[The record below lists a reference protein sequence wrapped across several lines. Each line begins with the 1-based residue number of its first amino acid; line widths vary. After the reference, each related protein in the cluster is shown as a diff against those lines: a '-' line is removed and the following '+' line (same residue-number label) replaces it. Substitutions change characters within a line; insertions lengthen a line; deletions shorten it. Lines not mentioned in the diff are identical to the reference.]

1 MTFVFALTIFLAAF
15 LLFQVQPLI
24 SRYILPW
31 FGGAPA
37 VWSTSMLFFQVAL
50 LAGYAYAH
58 RLAARSPRRGPS
70 VHLLLLGGALL
81 LVLAEASVW
90 GTPLLPGASW
100 RPLDPGLPWL
110 RILVLLA
117 AGVGLPFFLLA
128 STSPLLQ
135 SWFRRLAPNRS
146 PYPLYALSNIGSL
159 LALVTYP
166 VLVEPVLALRTQ
178 AWVWAGGYLL
188 FSVLVGL
195 LAVSMRRGA
204 PGETPVPPPQ
214 QLSPAAGEAEPLR
227 FNRFMW
233 LMLSACAS
241 ILLLAVTN
249 QLSQEVAVIP
259 FLWVLPLS
267 LYLLSFIIAFSGERW
282 YHPRLLVFL
291 LGGLTLLL
299 AYLRLQYAALDVG
312 LQVLLY
318 AVYLFVAALV
328 CHGELYRLRPEPA
341 HLTSFYLLVSLGGA
355 LGGLFVNFAAPVLF
369 AGFWELQ
376 AGVLLCWLLV
386 LALRGALAMRSSA
399 APCLP
404 AGWLRLS
411 PAVLVLALTAGL
423 FFAEFRRSTTGVLET
438 HRNFYGVFRV
448 RLLGVGEPQ
457 ELAVEL
463 THGIT
468 THGFQFLDPQK
479 RQIPTTYFDAN
490 SGAGLALTHY
500 RPEAQRKIGVIGLG
514 VATLAAYGRPGDTFR
529 FYEIN
534 PEIISLAEGQGGHF
548 SFLRDTRARYETIS
562 GDARISL
569 ERELSQGQPQAFDI
583 LVLDAFSGDSIPVH
597 LLTAEA
603 FDLYL
608 QHLRPGGLLA
618 LHISNR
624 YLDLTPVVL
633 LQARRLGLSSALI
646 HHPSDGPHSFTSRWV
661 LLSAEED
668 FLLIPQIAAARSPVP
683 PSLPSVRLWTD
694 DYSNLFQVIRDNPF
708 QAGLLPSFSLASGE

>member
-1 MTFVFALTIFLAAF
+1 MMLVFAFTIFLAAF

-58 RLAARSPRRGPS
+58 WLVARSPRRQPL
-70 VHLLLLGGALL
+70 VHLLLLTGSLL
-81 LVLAEASVW
+81 LASAAASAW
-90 GTPLLPGASW
+90 GTPLLPDASW
-100 RPLDPGLPWL
+100 KPFDPGQPWL
-110 RILVLLA
+110 RILILLT

-135 SWFRRLAPNRS
+135 SWFRSLTPGRS
-146 PYPLYALSNIGSL
+146 PYLLYALSNTGSL

-166 VLVEPVLALRTQ
+166 AIVEPVLALRTQ

-188 FSVLVGL
+188 FTVLAGL
-195 LAVSMRRGA
+195 LAAYMRRGA
-204 PGETPVPPPQ
+204 QRGMPVSPPQ
-214 QLSPAAGEAEPLR
+214 HLSNIGGGSGPR
-227 FNRFMW
+227 SFHRFMW

-267 LYLLSFIIAFSGERW
+267 LYLLSFIITFSGERW
-282 YHPRLLVFL
+282 YNPRLLVSL

-299 AYLRLQYAALDVG
+299 AYVRLQYATLDVS

-318 AVYLFVAALV
+318 SAFLFVGALV

-341 HLTSFYLLVSLGGA
+341 RLTSFYLFVSLGGA

-369 AGFWELQ
+369 SGFWELQ
-376 AGVLLCWLLV
+376 AGVLLCWLLL
-386 LALRGALAMRSSA
+386 LALRLAGAQDIPGA
-399 APCLP
+399 
-404 AGWLRLS
+404 WLRLS
-411 PAVLVLALTAGL
+411 PAMLILALTAGL
-423 FFAEFRRSTTGVLET
+423 FFAEFRRSATGVLET

-468 THGFQFLDPQK
+468 THGFQFLDPEK
-479 RQIPTTYFDAN
+479 KGIPTTYFDAN
-490 SGAGLALTHY
+490 SGAGLALTYY
-500 RPEAQRKIGVIGLG
+500 RPAAQRKIGVIGLG
-514 VATLAAYGRPGDTFR
+514 VATLAAYGRPEDTFR

-548 SFLRDTRARYETIS
+548 SFLRDTQAGYEIIP

-569 ERELSQGQPQAFDI
+569 ERELSQGQPQTFDI

-608 QHLRPGGLLA
+608 QHLRPGGVLA
-618 LHISNR
+618 VHISNR
-624 YLDLTPVVL
+624 YLDLTPVVQ
-633 LQARRLGLSSALI
+633 LQARRLGLTSALI
-646 HHPSDGPHSFTSRWV
+646 HHPSDGPHSYTSRWV

-668 FLLIPQIAAARSPVP
+668 FLAIPQIAAVWAPAP
-683 PSLPSVRLWTD
+683 LSLPPVRMWTD
-694 DYSNLFQVIRDNPF
+694 DYSNLFQVIRGNPF
-708 QAGLLPSFSLASGE
+708 QAGLLPISSLASGE